1 MKSQLR
7 ILLAEDN
14 PGDVVLVKEALSSNN
29 LSYSLRTAEDG
40 ERALEFIEEAEA
52 GKLILDL
59 VLLDLNL
66 PKVSGDQVL
75 ARIRS
80 SRKLKSLPVII
91 VTSSDSPRDRARTA
105 ALGVDYYFRKP
116 SDFEEFLTLGNVVEQ
131 VCASA

>member
-1 MKSQLR
+1 MKPRLH

-14 PGDVVLVKEALSSNN
+14 PGDVVLIKEALSSNN
-29 LSYSLRTAEDG
+29 LAYSLRTAEDG
-40 ERALEFIEEAEA
+40 ERALELIEEAEA
-52 GKLILDL
+52 GNLKLDL

-66 PKVSGDQVL
+66 PKISGDQVL
-75 ARIRS
+75 ARIRG
-80 SRKLKSLPVII
+80 SRQLGSLPVII